1 MGSFVFIIAIVLFAF
16 LVVLA
21 TFQPVRP
28 DCSLP
33 ELRRRLKGKKP
44 STLAYERAVL
54 YSETTTTLRA
64 FRVLALIL
72 LSLCLF
78 VVLAWWALLVVG
90 VLALL
95 YPVIARNAA
104 IRIQGQKLYAHIE
117 PTFLAG
123 VKKYQRVIRAFR
135 EPGIAPPVEAPRA
148 HSRAELEEFL
158 YHSKGAALTELEL
171 ARVTAALTF
180 SERSVAAVMT
190 PRKAIKTVQRT
201 EFLGPLVL
209 DELHSFGHSH
219 LVVIDETVDAIVG
232 ILSLEGHLTLDER
245 KSKTAEK
252 AMSKTVEY
260 INDTETLEQ
269 TLRVFLRTKQHLL
282 IVRDE
287 TRSVVGLI
295 TLSDVIGALIGTYA
309 APRT

>member
-1 MGSFVFIIAIVLFAF
+1 MGSFVFIIAIVLFAC

-33 ELRRRLKGKKP
+33 ELRRRLKGKK
-44 STLAYERAVL
+44 SLTLAYERAVL
-54 YSETTTTLRA
+54 YSEITTVLRA
-64 FRVLALIL
+64 LRTLVLIL
-72 LSLCLF
+72 LVLCLF
-78 VVLAWWALLVVG
+78 VTFAWWALLVAG
-90 VLALL
+90 ALALL
-95 YPVIARNAA
+95 SPLIARNVAV
-104 IRIQGQKLYAHIE
+104 RNQGQRLYAHIE

-123 VKKYQRVIRAFR
+123 VKKYQKIIRAFR
-135 EPGIAPPVEAPRA
+135 EPGVASSVEAPRA
-148 HSRAELEEFL
+148 HSKAELEEL
-158 YHSKGAALTELEL
+158 LHHSKGAAITEPEL

-180 SERSVAAVMT
+180 SERSVATIMT
-190 PRKAIKTVQRT
+190 PREEIKTVQRT

-219 LVVIDETVDAIVG
+219 LVVVDETVDAIVG

-260 INDTETLEQ
+260 ISDTETLEQ
-269 TLRVFLRTKQHLL
+269 ALQAFLRTKQHLL
-282 IVRDE
+282 IVKDE
-287 TRSVVGLI
+287 KRKVVGLI
-295 TLSDVIGALIGTYA
+295 TLSDVVGVLIGAHV
-309 APRT
+309 APRA